1 MLRALAVSGR
11 RGGVPPSKETEVAD
25 EKKAKRAAQA
35 VDAAKRA
42 AARDKDRAD
51 ATKRQIG
58 KRVAVYI
65 EAAGVLRAWA
75 AARGYTLSTLA
86 AELGCAPA
94 SVHYAANRGCA
105 PGVSA
110 YPGGGMRSLVTIE
123 TLAAVTRE
131 PVERVAEDLAP
142 LVRVWQ
148 ARVKHPD
155 APMVAWAS
163 TEAFA
168 HPKREARARMVARGL
183 RLADLVGYDHGAKA
197 SAARA
202 LVIILH
208 RLSRMCASGGYRLPG
223 EDGTAMLSTD
233 IETALGFAPGAL
245 AEGGAQ

>member
-1 MLRALAVSGR
+1 M
-11 RGGVPPSKETEVAD
+11 TD
-25 EKKAKRAAQA
+25 DKKAKRAAQ
-35 VDAAKRA
+35 VIDAAKRA
-42 AARDKDRAD
+42 AARDKERA
-51 ATKRQIG
+51 AANKRQVG

-75 AARGYTLSTLA
+75 AARGYTLATLA
-86 AELGCAPA
+86 EALGCAPA
-94 SVHYAANRGCA
+94 SVHYAARRGCA

-110 YPGGGMRSLVTIE
+110 YPGGGLPSLVNIE

-163 TEAFA
+163 SEAFD
-168 HPKREARARMVARGL
+168 HPKREARARMVARGR
-183 RLADLVGYDHGAKA
+183 RLADRIGYDHGAKA
-197 SAARA
+197 AAARA
-202 LVIILH
+202 LGISVH
-208 RLSRMCASGGYRLPG
+208 RLSRMCTSTGYRLPG
-223 EDGTAMLSTD
+223 EDGAAMLSTD

-245 AEGGAQ
+245 NDTEGGAQ